1 MGCLEGSVQSWYLC
15 LLLGPCSRCPA
26 RWRVQG
32 ELPRRSLRHF
42 QCFRCAPVDL
52 WPRARSFCVGA
63 DQCKP
68 RLACTAS
75 HSYLT
80 QIAVALAIIACAVVV
95 ACALVASSDLQGKR
109 VALYGIG
116 SGEETEANNAA
127 DVAFGTFAGSE
138 ANEEIVTEAGANY
151 KETFEEIEESAE
163 FAETLE
169 EVEAAIDQ
177 GTEEGALLAH
187 YYAGNDSP
195 P

>member
-1 MGCLEGSVQSWYLC
+1 MMMDHVTRKVHKRREYL
-15 LLLGPCSRCPA
+15 
-26 RWRVQG
+26 
-32 ELPRRSLRHF
+32 
-42 QCFRCAPVDL
+42 
-52 WPRARSFCVGA
+52 ARSEEALRVLVTLLRRPLLKRPA
-63 DQCKP
+63 TRP
-68 RLACTAS
+68 P
-75 HSYLT
+75 T
-80 QIAVALAIIACAVVV
+80 QPMDMEEEVALAIIACAVVV

-109 VALYGIG
+109 FALYGIG

-151 KETFEEIEESAE
+151 KKTFEEIDKSAE